1 MFALDN
7 VIRYF
12 YETLGW
18 LQKHTKIVPTQFYN
32 NTSEFSLYNLNCDF
46 LKQPSKTLT
55 VSGAKCV

>member
-7 VIRYF
+7 GSRYF

-32 NTSEFSLYNLNCDF
+32 NTSEFSLYNLNCD
-46 LKQPSKTLT
+46 L
-55 VSGAKCV
+55 